1 MNCLDNYIGLR
12 YPGSPTPD
20 SGLYINDLPGLS
32 LKAIDKIANEE
43 QITFSGVWQDVQ
55 CRSLKKFDTAIINYF
70 SKRYRLRRVHESVQL
85 PNSYLGEVENQT
97 AAAAEYR
104 GITYDLGYHASPL
117 ASIHIETLQIYLLA
131 PQASV
136 TFKIWEV
143 IDMDNA
149 NLLDT
154 LTLAPLG
161 GLGTGWNT
169 LKVNKDYNVWKIFV
183 AYDATNITSVW
194 LPLNRAYDMFNQQSL
209 VQWPINSPCQA
220 WLFGANA
227 GEPYSGLQEMNNT
240 FGLSGQIGTNC
251 GFENVVCANKQL
263 FANALWYYHGAE
275 LMIERLFSE
284 RLNKY
289 TTIDLKRAEQLQK
302 YFADTAANELANVL
316 DGINMVSWDCCIDC
330 NDQVQLVHQLP

>member
-1 MNCLDNYIGLR
+1 MDCLNNYIGLR
-12 YPGSPTPD
+12 YTGAPVPG
-20 SGLYINDLPGLS
+20 SGLYINDLPGVS
-32 LKAIDKIANEE
+32 LKGIDKIANEE
-43 QITFSGVWQDVQ
+43 QITFTGVWQDVQ
-55 CRSLKKFDTAIINYF
+55 QRSLKKFDTAIINYF
-70 SKRYRLRRVHESVQL
+70 SKRYQLRRVHESVQL

-97 AAAAEYR
+97 AAATGYR

-117 ASIHIETLQIYLLA
+117 ASIHIETLQVYLLS
-131 PQASV
+131 PQSNV
-136 TFKIWEV
+136 TFKVWEV
-143 IDMDNA
+143 IDEGHA

-154 LTLAPLG
+154 FTLSSAT
-161 GLGTGWNT
+161 TGWNT
-169 LKVNKDYNVWKIFV
+169 LVVNKNYNVWKIFV
-183 AYDATNITSVW
+183 GYDATNIDSVW

-209 VQWPINSPCQA
+209 VLWPANSPCQA

-227 GEPYSGLQEMNNT
+227 DYPYNNLQEMNNT

-302 YFADTAANELANVL
+302 YFADTAANELAGVL
-316 DGINMVSWDCCIDC
+316 DGVNMVSWDCCIDC
-330 NDQVQLVHQLP
+330 NEQVQLVHQLP